1 MHQEDDRPHEGN
13 AAWRFVVRRRV
24 ATGWRATGRA
34 LESGLVRGRRAF
46 LRHFDGGYAPAGS
59 DPAVLPEAPRLALD
73 DVSIAYDGD
82 AVVEHVT
89 LAFPPPSMVAIV
101 GPNGAGKSTLL
112 KAIAGVVRLRAG
124 QVSRGAGDI
133 AYLPQSDEVDRS
145 FPIGVAEFVALG
157 AWRRFGAF
165 RAPPATLAADLD
177 AALAAGDLAAAARQP
192 IAALSVGQF
201 RRALFARLILQ
212 RAGALLLDEPFAAID
227 APTTADLLRLV
238 EAWHAERRTVIA
250 VLHDLS
256 QVRAYFP
263 HTVLLARRVIAAG
276 PTAEVLTAANLV
288 RAGLA
293 SSPEAAP

>member
-1 MHQEDDRPHEGN
+1 MHQEDDRPHEDN
-13 AAWRFVVRRRV
+13 AALRFAVRRHV

-34 LESGLVRGRRAF
+34 LESGLARGRRAF

-59 DPAVLPEAPRLALD
+59 DPVLPEVPHLALD

-82 AVVEHVT
+82 TVVEHVT
-89 LAFPPPSMVAIV
+89 LAFPPPARVAIV

-112 KAIAGVVRLRAG
+112 KAVAGVVRPRAG

-177 AALAAGDLAAAARQP
+177 AALAAVDLAAAARQP

-238 EAWHAERRTVIA
+238 DAWHAERRTIIA

-276 PTAEVLTAANLV
+276 PTAEVLTSANLA

-293 SSPEAAP
+293 SSLEAAP